1 MKYLTDVEIGIKS
14 YLEATNQPYE
24 FDKEKGK
31 FMFSM
36 DINSKIKK
44 LDYYIFLTDEGYC
57 IVADFDLKITE
68 ETSEALAMYLHRI
81 NYYSYYG
88 SFVLNHNKNQVYCQN
103 FTNCIGLIPTQKMI
117 AESILSIKELIEKFG
132 DIIADVSEG
141 NNPSEE
147 YFEKLLNEELEK
159 EY

>member
-1 MKYLTDVEIGIKS
+1 MNYLADVEIGIKS
-14 YLEATNQPYE
+14 YLEKANQPYK
-24 FDKEKGK
+24 FNKEKGK

-57 IVADFDLKITE
+57 IVTDFDLKITE
-68 ETSEALAMYLHRI
+68 EISEDLAIYLHRI
-81 NYYSYYG
+81 NYYSYYAN
-88 SFVLNHNKNQVYCQN
+88 FVLHLNKNQVYCQN
-103 FTNCIGLIPTQKMI
+103 FTNCIGIIPSQEMI
-117 AESILSIKELIEKFG
+117 AESILCIKELIVHFG
-132 DIIADVSEG
+132 DVIVSIAEG
-141 NNPSEE
+141 NNPPEE

>member
-24 FDKEKGK
+24 FDKAKGK

-68 ETSEALAMYLHRI
+68 ETTTDLANYLHRI
-81 NYYSYYG
+81 NYYSYYS
-88 SFVLNHNKNQVYCQN
+88 SFVLNLNKNQVYCQN
-103 FTNCIGLIPTQKMI
+103 FTNCIGIIPSQEII
-117 AESILSIKELIEKFG
+117 AESILSIKELIVRFG
-132 DIIADVSEG
+132 DVIVDITEG
-141 NNPSEE
+141 FIPSEE
-147 YFEKLLNEELEK
+147 HFEKLINEELEK

>member
-1 MKYLTDVEIGIKS
+1 MNYLTDVEIGIKS
-14 YLEATNQPYE
+14 YLEKANQPYE
-24 FDKEKGK
+24 FDKEKEK

-36 DINSKIKK
+36 DVNSKIKK

-88 SFVLNHNKNQVYCQN
+88 SFVLNLNKNQV
-103 FTNCIGLIPTQKMI
+103 LMI
-117 AESILSIKELIEKFG
+117 MHIKKWQ
-132 DIIADVSEG
+132 V
-141 NNPSEE
+141 
-147 YFEKLLNEELEK
+147 LLLVMAGISHF
-159 EY
+159 YVV